1 VEAPAIVM
9 VQKIPL
15 NGTRGVDGA
24 IERLVPSKNETTI
37 GGLHEKAALGSR
49 GRGEPALET

>member
-1 VEAPAIVM
+1 VM